1 MQMSKKPR
9 NKKGSGSL
17 IRRNMNKIFMKN
29 VATLQL
35 NAEPLQLFDLD
46 TMKINHRPTYVQKQ
60 TIMNCRHRWSV
71 ALLLFCTESNSKRK
85 MVLVQLNFGS
95 ANVYSVLCDSL
106 IDVHREMI
114 KEYDSK
120 VKIESLGVIST
131 PNYKFEFDAISED
144 IEQVFESMGC
154 YEKTVERIISEL
166 EKES

>member
-1 MQMSKKPR
+1 MSNKPR
-9 NKKGSGSL
+9 NKKGSGAL
-17 IRRNMNKIFMKN
+17 TRQNMNKIFMKN

-46 TMKINHRPTYVQKQ
+46 TMSINHRPTGVQKR
-60 TIMNCRHRWSV
+60 TIMNDRHRWSV
-71 ALLLFCTESNSKRK
+71 ALLLFCTESNNKKK
-85 MVLVQLNFGS
+85 MVIEQLNFGS

-120 VKIESLGVIST
+120 VKIESLGVIAT
-131 PNYKFEFDAISED
+131 PNYKFEFEPISAD
-144 IEQVFESMGC
+144 IESVFESMGC

-166 EKES
+166 QEES

>member
-1 MQMSKKPR
+1 MSNKPR

-35 NAEPLQLFDLD
+35 NAEPLHLFDLD

-60 TIMNCRHRWSV
+60 TIMNDRHRWSV
-71 ALLLFCTESNSKRK
+71 GLLLFCTESNGKRK

-95 ANVYSVLCDSL
+95 ANNYEALCSEL
-106 IDVHREMI
+106 ILTHREMI

-120 VKIESLGVIST
+120 VKIESLGVIAT
-131 PNYKFEFDAISED
+131 PNYKFEFDTISAD
-144 IEQVFESMGC
+144 IEKVFESMGC
-154 YEKTVERIISEL
+154 YEKTIERIISEL